1 MTPRTRELLLKV
13 LSGEQR
19 LLPLLFLI
27 QQDPLKDRILGYL
40 LAEGRV
46 GRALWEQIER
56 DFHGD
61 VVMASRAFIS
71 KTRAFM

>member
-1 MTPRTRELLLKV
+1 MNPRTRDFLLKV

-19 LLPLLFLI
+19 LLPFLFLV
-27 QQDPLKDRILGYL
+27 QQSPLKDRILETL
-40 LAEGRV
+40 IIEGRI
-46 GRALWEQIER
+46 GRELWAQIER

-71 KTRAFM
+71 KTLHPM